1 MTLRISKKNY
11 EMSGKEIL
19 VDTNIFLYLLKGN
32 DTLEDMLQGKSIYV
46 SFVTELELI
55 GFKNMTTKE
64 EEEIV
69 ELLSECSIISM
80 SKNIK
85 EKYVEIRRNYHL
97 KLADAII
104 AATAI
109 SSGIPL
115 ITSDKQFRTVK
126 ELNLVTYEM

>member
-1 MTLRISKKNY
+1 
-11 EMSGKEIL
+11 MSGKEIL

-126 ELNLVTYEM
+126 ELKLVTYEM

>member
-1 MTLRISKKNY
+1 
-11 EMSGKEIL
+11 MSGKEIL